1 MNEIRAGGVRARAAL
16 CMAVAALVCVRCD
29 DAGPRRISGRDA
41 RMMQITSDH
50 TEIAVSASKVP
61 GYWARQATF
70 DQPFFLC
77 IPAGGYKRGDIVTV
91 KGPFGSAVAAVFDE
105 EKRIYQKGS
114 RPTNIVIVWE
124 IARSDHA
131 RNDKAPAGEG
141 GRGR

>member
-1 MNEIRAGGVRARAAL
+1 MNETRAGGGRVRAAL
-16 CMAVAALVCVRCD
+16 CMAVAVLFCARCGD
-29 DAGPRRISGRDA
+29 TGPRRISGRDA

-77 IPAGGYKRGDIVTV
+77 APAGGYKRGDIVTV

-105 EKRIYQKGS
+105 EKRIYQKGP
-114 RPTNIVIVWE
+114 RPTHIIIVWE
-124 IARSDHA
+124 IALSD
-131 RNDKAPAGEG
+131 NPPSDKAPAGEG